1 MRRRWLIPLTVF
13 AVVIHP
19 TVILLDLHL
28 MATRTDYYDL
38 GLVLLILEL
47 SLFLPVCVY
56 CFLSLW
62 LDQRKPPSV

>member
-1 MRRRWLIPLTVF
+1 MKLRWLIPLTAF
-13 AVVIHP
+13 AAVAHP

-28 MATRTDYYDL
+28 METRPDQYDL

-56 CFLSLW
+56 CFISLW
-62 LDQRKPPSV
+62 SDRRL